1 MLLAIKTNH
10 QRDEDAEYTE
20 WLEKLRWLF
29 FWME

>member
-1 MLLAIKTNH
+1 MALAIRMNQK
-10 QRDEDAEYTE
+10 RDEDAE

>member
-1 MLLAIKTNH
+1 MALLAIRMNEK
-10 QRDEDAEYTE
+10 RDEDAE

>member
-1 MLLAIKTNH
+1 MALAIRMNQ
-10 QRDEDAEYTE
+10 QRDEDAE